1 MANLM
6 AVMRDARFLVP
17 ADFPPDVKKQVIEKA
32 KRGEKVD
39 TKIAPRMLPI
49 IVQNQNGEHFAP
61 AYTSIEQMKTNAKYP
76 AILNV
81 TIDELLRIGSAPQL
95 NLKGIILNPD
105 TDKMILHPKFIDAM
119 KQVKAAQTQPQPKP
133 GVQGQ
138 EKDIKMSRAQFEL
151 FARRTCEW
159 GIIPGA
165 VYKEK
170 AEFMKKLEEQQGR
183 FMAALYRQPYGDKIP
198 FPYSEKDFDI
208 MILDIDEETC
218 VASIELPKQNL
229 APHMAA
235 SMYIVWNPKNDEM
248 HYFTIEQRPQG
259 EENVLCGFG
268 ENGKREELQT
278 APAAGNEISAVL
290 DLVREEKEE
299 A

>member
-1 MANLM
+1 MPNIRQFWMWPLRTASY
-6 AVMRDARFLVP
+6 RF
-17 ADFPPDVKKQVIEKA
+17 
-32 KRGEKVD
+32 
-39 TKIAPRMLPI
+39 
-49 IVQNQNGEHFAP
+49 
-61 AYTSIEQMKTNAKYP
+61 
-76 AILNV
+76 
-81 TIDELLRIGSAPQL
+81 APQL

-105 TDKMILHPKFIDAM
+105 TDQDDPHPKFIDAM

-165 VYKEK
+165 VHKEK

-218 VASIELPKQNL
+218 VASIVLPKRIL
-229 APHMAA
+229 LR
-235 SMYIVWNPKNDEM
+235 IWLL
-248 HYFTIEQRPQG
+248 
-259 EENVLCGFG
+259 LCISYGIRRMMKCIILPSSKDRRA
-268 ENGKREELQT
+268 KRMFC
-278 APAAGNEISAVL
+278 A
-290 DLVREEKEE
+290 DLVRTENVRNCRLHRQLEMKFLQCWILYVKRKKKRKFRIICHVFHDSVSYNENVFQHSWKKHRQFVCTILSVK
-299 A
+299 